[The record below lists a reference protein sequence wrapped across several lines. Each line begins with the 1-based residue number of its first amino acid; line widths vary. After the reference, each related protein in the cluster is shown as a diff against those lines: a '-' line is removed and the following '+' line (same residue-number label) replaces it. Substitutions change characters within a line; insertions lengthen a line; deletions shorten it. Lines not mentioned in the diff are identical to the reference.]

1 MPDLKTLS
9 SSVSA
14 GVLSVLD
21 RKFQMIMLLLLLV
34 SLAVFAGPACATGG
48 TDVVVTKGE
57 RADVPPSWPKGAGEV
72 VNDASRTSGWHP
84 WFSEWP
90 NDVNQYAFEIKSTD
104 DLNRLIA
111 KLAAIKTEL
120 RQIRLCSRKEPRGLG
135 WVTTVPEGNGIAAIF
150 SIGNQKYIDEWY
162 KQLGVAIDK
171 HDFSAGLVEG
181 VVASI
186 SVRSAR
192 RFGKMTFLSAPI
204 AIPPTLTVF
213 VQNELVELNELK
225 IPAGMDVCVGNVP
238 SLFHDASATAEGTV
252 EVVARTPDT
261 QGTQDAAKSVVKQP
275 VSATQMQ
282 IERFL
287 NERKRTAER

>member
-238 SLFHDASATAEGTV
+238 SVFHDASATAEGTV
-252 EVVARTPDT
+252 EVVARMPDT
-261 QGTQDAAKSVVKQP
+261 PGTQDAAKSVVKQP